1 MKSDFFIDR
10 PVFSAVIS
18 ALIVIVGIIGLVQLP
33 VDQYPQIV
41 PPVVTVS
48 ASYPGASATAVAQ
61 AVATPIE
68 QELNGTPGMLYM
80 ESTNSNSGSFSAT
93 LTFDITTNPDIAAVE
108 VQNRVKEAEARLP
121 AEVVQNG
128 ISVQKQASSR
138 LMTVTIQSEDEKFDE
153 IYLSN
158 FATLNV
164 LDMLRRVPGVGRVS
178 NVGSRYYA
186 MQIWVQPDKLASLGL
201 TVQDLQKA
209 LKDQNRESAAGML
222 GQQPIDGVD
231 ISVPITA
238 TGRLSSVS
246 QFENIVLR
254 ASDDGA
260 IIRLKDVARVSLEA
274 QSYNTESGI
283 NGENAAVM
291 NLYMLPGANAMEVA
305 RNVKATL
312 EEISASFPEGIS
324 YDIPFDMTTYIS
336 ESIHH
341 VYKTLFEALILVIL
355 VVFLSLQSWR
365 ATLIPAIAVPISLIG
380 TFGVM
385 LVFGFSLN
393 MMTLLGLILA
403 IGIVV
408 DDAIVVV
415 ENVDRIMTEEHLS
428 PYEATKKA
436 MSGIGGALIA
446 MSLVLCAVFVPVSFL
461 SGITGQLFRQ
471 FTITI
476 AVSVIISTVVA
487 LTLSPVMCSKF
498 LKPHVEGEKKNFIF
512 RKINEGLAAGNSFYA
527 KMVRASLRHMPRMFA
542 IFGVACIGIWVMAQI
557 VPQSFMPQE
566 DQGYFTVEL
575 ELPVGAT
582 LERTRVVTARAMDF
596 LMRQP
601 DIEYALDVS
610 GSSPRIGSSQ
620 SNSYITVIMKP
631 WKERKERNIN
641 KTMQMVRDSLSVY
654 PESKVYLSSPAVI
667 PGLGTS
673 GGFSMVLEAKGDC
686 SYEQLQAATDTLMY
700 YASMR
705 KELTGLSSGMQKDIP
720 QLYFDA
726 DRDKTQL
733 LGVPLSDVFSTLK
746 AFTGSVYIN
755 DFNMFNRVYRVYLQA
770 DAPYRGSRSDLN
782 LFYVRSS
789 SGSMVPVSAL
799 GTTSYTTGPG
809 TIKRFN
815 MYYSVTINGE
825 AAHGVSSGQAM
836 DILEEIVD
844 EHLPS
849 NVGVEW
855 SGMSYQEK
863 KEGGQT
869 GLVLGL
875 CLLFVFLFLAAQYE
889 SWSVPIAVI
898 LSLPIA
904 IAGAY
909 LGILVLGYESNIYF
923 QIGLVMLV
931 GLVAKNAILIVEFAK
946 EEVEKGRPVEEAA
959 VVAAQL
965 RFRPIV
971 MTSLAFI
978 LGMLPLVFASGPGSA
993 SRQDIGTG
1001 VFFGMLVAISA
1012 GIVFVPFFFV
1022 WIYRLRMKF
1031 NNRNGGKPGRGIL
1044 SGKRGDNGG
1053 KDRGSGIDRSSEDQ
1067 SCHGKSG
1074 RTSGN
1079 GFPGGAAVTAIV
1091 LMLSAGGLATSCSP
1105 SRYCAEPQLDMP
1117 EKFDMDMPEDSL
1129 TVADMDWW
1137 KIYPDTLLQHLIR
1150 QALEYNK
1157 DMLVAAER
1165 IKELEYRYRIQ
1176 RADLWPSFS
1185 IHPAADDEYNNYGG
1199 SDPTHDPQIDLK
1211 AYMTWEIDLW
1221 GHLRWAGKARMSEY
1235 LASIEAQRALKM
1247 TLIADVATAYFELMA
1262 LDNELEIVRSTLK
1275 TRREGVTQAKLRL
1288 DGGLTD
1294 EIPYQQALVE
1304 LATTEALVPDIERQV
1319 ALKESEIAFL
1329 AGSYPKPIE
1338 RSRTPDKLSYR
1349 EDVPIGVPSDLLW
1362 RRPDLRQAEQQ
1373 LRAAEAEVGVAQ
1385 AERFP
1390 TLTIGLQGGLES
1402 DSFLD
1407 VLKSPFYYAVASVA
1421 APVFQFGKRK
1431 AAFKAAIAEYEQT
1444 RIEYEKSVMQAFREV
1459 HDAVVTFQSAQK
1471 NTDAKYDLMQAA
1483 LKYVDLTNI
1492 QYINGAIRYLD
1503 LLDANRV
1510 YLDAQVEYS
1519 NAVMDEYIALVDIY
1533 KALGGGWQAED

>member
-93 LTFDITTNPDIAAVE
+93 LTFDITTDADIAAVE

-138 LMTVTIQSEDEKFDE
+138 LMTVTIQSDDEKYDE

-186 MQIWVQPDKLASLGL
+186 MQIWVQPDKLAALGL

-222 GQQPIDGVD
+222 GQQPIEGVD

-246 QFENIVLR
+246 QFENIVIR

-283 NGENAAVM
+283 NGGNAAVM
-291 NLYMLPGANAMEVA
+291 NVFMLPGANAMEVA
-305 RNVKATL
+305 ENVKATL

-341 VYKTLFEALILVIL
+341 VYRTLFEALILVIL

-436 MSGIGGALIA
+436 MSGIGSALIA

-527 KMVRASLRHMPRMFA
+527 RMVRASLRHMPRMFA
-542 IFGVACIGIWVMAQI
+542 IFGVACVGIWVMSQL
-557 VPQSFMPQE
+557 VPQSFLPQE

-582 LERTRVVTARAMDF
+582 LERTRVITARAMDF

-673 GGFSMVLEAKGDC
+673 GGFSMVLEARGDC
-686 SYEQLQAATDTLMY
+686 SYEQLQAAVDTLMY

-705 KELTGLSSGMQKDIP
+705 KELTGLSSGMQRDIP

-782 LFYVRSS
+782 LFFVRSS
-789 SGSMVPVSAL
+789 NGSMVPVSAL

-836 DILEEIVD
+836 DILEDIVN

-849 NVGVEW
+849 NVGIEW

-978 LGMLPLVFASGPGSA
+978 LGMLPLVFATGPGSA

-1001 VFFGMLVAISA
+1001 VFFGMLVAITA

-1022 WIYRLRMKF
+1022 WIYKLRMKF
-1031 NNRNGGKPGRGIL
+1031 SKKKQN
-1044 SGKRGDNGG
+1044 
-1053 KDRGSGIDRSSEDQ
+1053 
-1067 SCHGKSG
+1067 KSG
-1074 RTSGN
+1074 NNAAGKALMTVAVVMLG
-1079 GFPGGAAVTAIV
+1079 GFA
-1091 LMLSAGGLATSCSP
+1091 MSCSP
-1105 SRYCAEPQLDMP
+1105 AKYCADPQLDLP
-1117 EKFDMDMPEDSL
+1117 EDFQTDLPEDSL
-1129 TVADMDWW
+1129 TVADMEWW
-1137 KIYPDTLLQHLIR
+1137 KIYPDTMLQNLIS

-1157 DMLVAAER
+1157 DILSAAER
-1165 IKELEYRYRIQ
+1165 IRELEYRYRIQ
-1176 RADLWPSFS
+1176 RADLWPSLS
-1185 IHPAADDEYNNYGG
+1185 INAAADNEYNNYGG
-1199 SDPTHDPQIDLK
+1199 ADPSNDPEIGTK
-1211 AYMTWEIDLW
+1211 ASLSWEIDLW
-1221 GHLRWAGKARMSEY
+1221 GHLRWASKARMAEY
-1235 LASIEAQRALKM
+1235 LSSIDAQRALKM
-1247 TLIADVATAYFELMA
+1247 TLIADVATAYFELVA
-1262 LDNELEIVRSTLK
+1262 LDNELDIVRSTLK
-1275 TRREGVTQAKLRL
+1275 TRREGVKQAKLRL

-1329 AGSYPKPIE
+1329 TGSYPHKVE
-1338 RSRTPDKLSYR
+1338 RAKASDMQSYR
-1349 EDVPIGVPSDLLW
+1349 ENVPIGVPSDLLW
-1362 RRPDLRQAEQQ
+1362 RRPDLRQAEQN
-1373 LRAAEAEVGVAQ
+1373 LMAAEAEVGVAQ

-1421 APVFQFGKRK
+1421 APVFHFGKRK
-1431 AAFKAAIAEYEQT
+1431 AAFKAAIAEYEQAK
-1444 RIEYEKSVMQAFREV
+1444 IEYEKSVMQAFREV
-1459 HDAVVTFQSAQK
+1459 HDAVVTFRSAQR
-1471 NTDAKYDLMQAA
+1471 NTDAKYDLVQAA

-1519 NAVMDEYIALVDIY
+1519 NAVMDEYIALVGLY
-1533 KALGGGWQAED
+1533 KSLGGGWQTAE